1 MWWLILTHLVAAA
14 LGAFLMSLLTM
25 AKFSDLEEDNDQLL
39 RQIELLARQ
48 YKDLLVR
55 REGQGKGADGQC

>member
-1 MWWLILTHLVAAA
+1 VWWLILTHLVAAA

-25 AKFSDLEEDNDQLL
+25 AKFSDLQDENEK
-39 RQIELLARQ
+39 LARQ

-55 REGQGKGADGQC
+55 RAGQGKGADGQC

>member
-25 AKFSDLEEDNDQLL
+25 AKFSDLQDENEK
-39 RQIELLARQ
+39 LARQ

-55 REGQGKGADGQC
+55 RAGQGKGADGRC